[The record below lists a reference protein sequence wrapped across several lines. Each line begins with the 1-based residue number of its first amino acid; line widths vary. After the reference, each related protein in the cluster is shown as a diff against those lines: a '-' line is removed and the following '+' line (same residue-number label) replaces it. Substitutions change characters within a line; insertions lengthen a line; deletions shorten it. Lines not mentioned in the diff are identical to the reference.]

1 MADNN
6 ELNNILQVIRN
17 YNPLFAN
24 SERITLDKMT
34 AYARVLAEYNL
45 PASLIEM
52 VFKKLI
58 LSERYFPPISA
69 VLSTAKEFI
78 DIVNNQQDP
87 DADEAWLEVQKN
99 ISTLLSSS
107 KPIQWSSP
115 LIKHAVHVVSIEAI
129 IHSKVT
135 DSGTIRAQFRDAYNA
150 AVNREKKK
158 REVLASFA
166 MLENKT
172 KVDLMTK
179 IQKIGTIKTPDRL
192 LLNKGEEK

>member
-99 ISTLLSSS
+99 IS
-107 KPIQWSSP
+107 
-115 LIKHAVHVVSIEAI
+115 IKIKIE
-129 IHSKVT
+129 
-135 DSGTIRAQFRDAYNA
+135 
-150 AVNREKKK
+150 
-158 REVLASFA
+158 
-166 MLENKT
+166 
-172 KVDLMTK
+172 
-179 IQKIGTIKTPDRL
+179 
-192 LLNKGEEK
+192 